1 MTPALNQAGISTS
14 DLIRFIPDGQNGALP
29 QKLGGW
35 TTYYNQ
41 PMTAIVRALWAWED
55 TNANK
60 YLAIGTE
67 NVGTTGSAQLDV
79 VPLGKA
85 IYPLTPQ
92 STTASNVIFTGSIS
106 GVTLTVGSSVSGII
120 DIGQTITGNGIA
132 PGTSITAGSG
142 TSWTVSSSQTVGNTL
157 ITAGVPIAVVP
168 AGVASYFTITDTATT
183 GITKYDSVYIT
194 TPISVGGTVLFGM
207 YAANQDNGG
216 SNTTY
221 DVQATD
227 ILGTPI
233 AASYAEFTGSITGTA
248 LTVSTVTTGAIRVGQ
263 TLTGTGIT
271 AGTKVVSGSGA
282 SWTVSVSSPSTG
294 TIPIKS
300 NAAVTAQFIVTPN
313 QTSVTVR
320 LPNHGYSAGS
330 TFPALIPTTVGGVT
344 FSGQY
349 VVQSVSSS
357 DPDTFT
363 INASQT
369 PPSNA
374 YYTASR
380 SGTNLTVTTVTSG
393 NVQIGQT
400 IAGTGITAG
409 TITSQTSGIPGG
421 AGVYVVSSSQT
432 IGSTDITATYPSPS
446 SGYMNSGNAYYIYN
460 FGVASVP
467 QSTGY
472 GAGPYNDGAYG
483 GSSIAPAT
491 GTNIAATD
499 WTLDNWGDVL
509 LACPINSAASPAYQP
524 IYQWNPLSGSPTAT
538 VIPAAPVINDG
549 MFVAMPER
557 QIIAWGSSFNGAQD
571 PLLIRWCD
579 VNNYNTWI
587 ATVTNQAGSYR
598 IPKGSAIIGCIQ
610 GPQQG
615 LIWTDIGLW
624 SMQYIG
630 QPYVYSF
637 NEIGVGCGLIA
648 RKAAGSLNG
657 VVYWMAPSNFY
668 RLSGQ
673 GVEPMPCPLW
683 DVIFQDLDTTN
694 LQKIRVA
701 VNSRFSEIAW
711 YYPAKGNGGE
721 INAYVK
727 YNVVLNTWDYGSL
740 SRTAWI
746 DQSVLGP
753 PIGADPSTLFLY
765 QHETSTDAAGT
776 AMTPSLQTGYF
787 AISEGEQKS
796 FVDQVWPDMRWGYFT
811 GTDTAFY
818 GANPS
823 ATVNLTFYV
832 TDYPGQQPRAY
843 GPYPVTQD
851 TDYISPRFRG
861 RLVSIKVSSDDL
873 GTFWRLGNIRY
884 RITQDGKY

>member
-1 MTPALNQAGISTS
+1 MPHASLKLIPGVNQDMTPALNQAGISTS
-14 DLIRFIPDGQNGALP
+14 NLIRFIPDGQNGALP

-35 TTYYNQ
+35 EAYYSQ
-41 PMTAIVRALWAWED
+41 PMTAIVRALWAWGD
-55 TNANK
+55 VNANK

-67 NVGTTGSAQLDV
+67 NVVGSSPLHSTLQALPVGGSIKDIIPQETTASSVPVSIAATTGSSLF
-79 VPLGKA
+79 
-85 IYPLTPQ
+85 I
-92 STTASNVIFTGSIS
+92 
-106 GVTLTVGSSVSGII
+106 VTDAT
-120 DIGQTITGNGIA
+120 
-132 PGTSITAGSG
+132 
-142 TSWTVSSSQTVGNTL
+142 
-157 ITAGVPIAVVP
+157 
-168 AGVASYFTITDTATT
+168 TT
-183 GITKYDSVYIT
+183 GITSNDAVYFVAQ
-194 TPISVGGTVLFGM
+194 ISVGGTVLFGQ
-207 YAANQDNGG
+207 YAANTDT
-216 SNTTY
+216 STTY
-221 DVQATD
+221 SVQATD

-233 AASYAEFTGSITGTA
+233 AASTATFTGTISTTNLTVASSPAPTGYIRAGQTITGSG
-248 LTVSTVTTGAIRVGQ
+248 VSPGTKIVSQ
-263 TLTGTGIT
+263 TSGT
-271 AGTKVVSGSGA
+271 AGADGVYV
-282 SWTVSVSSPSTG
+282 VSVSQTVSSATAML
-294 TIPIKS
+294 S
-300 NAAVTAQFIVTPN
+300 NAAVTAQFSVTPG
-313 QTSVTVR
+313 QSSVTVR
-320 LPNHGYSAGS
+320 LPNHGYSPGS
-330 TFPALIPTTVGGVT
+330 TFPVLTPTTVGGIL

-349 VVQSVSSS
+349 IVQSVSST

-363 INASQT
+363 ITASQT

-400 IAGTGITAG
+400 IAGAGITAG
-409 TITSQTSGIPGG
+409 TILSQTSGIPGG
-421 AGVYVVSSSQT
+421 AGVYVVSSTQT

-446 SGYMNSGNAYYIYN
+446 TRYMNDGDAYYIYS
-460 FGVASVP
+460 FGFESVP
-467 QSTGY
+467 PITGY
-472 GAGPYNDGAYG
+472 GAGGYGSGGYG
-483 GSSIAPAT
+483 GSPITPGA
-491 GTNIAATD
+491 GTPIAATD
-499 WTLDNWGDVL
+499 WTLANWGEIL

-524 IYQWNPLSGSPTAT
+524 IYQWNPPSGAPTAA
-538 VIPAAPVINDG
+538 VIPNAPVINDG
-549 MFVAMPER
+549 IFVAMPER
-557 QIIAWGSSFNGAQD
+557 QIIAWGSSFNGVQD

-598 IPKGSAIIGCIQ
+598 IPKGSAIVGCIQ

-615 LIWTDIGLW
+615 LVWTDIGLW

-668 RLSGQ
+668 RLAGQ

-683 DVIFQDLDTTN
+683 DVIFQDLDTDN

-701 VNSRFSEIAW
+701 VNSRFNEIAW
-711 YYPAKGNGGE
+711 YYPSKSNGGE

-727 YNVVLNTWDYGSL
+727 YNAVLNTWDYGSL
-740 SRTAWI
+740 SRTAWV

-776 AMTPSLQTGYF
+776 AMTPFLQTGYF
-787 AISEGEQKS
+787 AISEGDQKS
-796 FVDQVWPDMRWGYFT
+796 YVDEVWPDMRWDYFS
-811 GTDTAFY
+811 GTSTAYY
-818 GANPS
+818 GAPNS
-823 ATVNLTFYV
+823 ATVQLTFYV
-832 TDYPGQQPRAY
+832 VDFPGQQPKVF
-843 GPYPVTQD
+843 GPYSVTQA
-851 TDYISPRFRG
+851 TKYISPRFRG
-861 RLVSIKVSSDDL
+861 RLVSIKISSDDL